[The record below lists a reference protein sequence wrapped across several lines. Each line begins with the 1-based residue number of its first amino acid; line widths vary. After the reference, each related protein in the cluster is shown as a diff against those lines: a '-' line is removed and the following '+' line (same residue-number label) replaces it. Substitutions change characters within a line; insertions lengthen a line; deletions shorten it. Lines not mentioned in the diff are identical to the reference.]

1 MGGDPCAGSSC
12 YWLMFLPDGD
22 DKFGKVLMLIKW
34 KNEKK
39 NNEFINIKSI
49 TFIYL

>member
-22 DKFGKVLMLIKW
+22 DQLSKVVMLIKL
-34 KNEKK
+34 KKENK
-39 NNEFINIKSI
+39 NNEFIKIKSI
-49 TFIYL
+49 TFI